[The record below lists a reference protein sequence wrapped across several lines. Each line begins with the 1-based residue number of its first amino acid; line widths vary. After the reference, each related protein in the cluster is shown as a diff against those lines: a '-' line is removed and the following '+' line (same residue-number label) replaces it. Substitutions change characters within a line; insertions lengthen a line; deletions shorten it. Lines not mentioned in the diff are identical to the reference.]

1 MSIRVT
7 NKRTAPSKKLLSK
20 VLASAF
26 PFLVFPLFLPA
37 NAAEIS
43 GFDIGSLVNYDGS
56 DTIKLSAD
64 TDITD
69 SLPSFTA
76 AQSGWLI
83 DGGGHSLN
91 FEKLSADD
99 YAAPV
104 WFTYTSGGSSLST
117 VRNFGSV
124 TETDADGVRGT
135 RGFENISFSV
145 KDGTATE
152 NLFLIQGAQLKIEN
166 SVFQNIR
173 GFTDSIIKV
182 TGGDSSDAA
191 PVLYFSNSVVK
202 NLTAAHLSLTP
213 LLILTPAE
221 ASQTTTK
228 LKAGHL
234 YYWPGGNAFVV
245 NFKDFD
251 TFPYKEVHVGK
262 ITDATASGF
271 LENSGSSVAAELR

>member
-152 NLFLIQGAQLKIEN
+152 NLFLL
-166 SVFQNIR
+166 S
-173 GFTDSIIKV
+173 FT
-182 TGGDSSDAA
+182 A
-191 PVLYFSNSVVK
+191 
-202 NLTAAHLSLTP
+202 
-213 LLILTPAE
+213 
-221 ASQTTTK
+221 
-228 LKAGHL
+228 
-234 YYWPGGNAFVV
+234 
-245 NFKDFD
+245 NF
-251 TFPYKEVHVGK
+251 
-262 ITDATASGF
+262 
-271 LENSGSSVAAELR
+271 